1 MQPRKF
7 TSSHVEELKKKRR
20 KIFKIKV
27 IVFSVLFLL
36 LLVGLYFL
44 SKWNEINISKIE
56 ISGNKVLETQA
67 LESLV
72 QEEIRGKYLWLFPKT
87 NFVLLPRSKIKKE
100 LASTFRR
107 IETISFDLSDTKTL
121 KIEISERKPVYTWCG
136 ETIPD
141 STVRLED
148 HKCDFMDDK
157 GYVFDE
163 APYFSGNA
171 YFKFYGPTEGYYY
184 GGENFNNYIL
194 FISNLKHI
202 GINPVSMLLKPEN
215 EVEMYLSSNI
225 PAPDAPKIIFN
236 SQNDY
241 LKLYQNL
248 EAAIKTDPL
257 KTEFKEKYNS
267 LLYLDL
273 RFNNKVYYK
282 FKE

>member
-7 TSSHVEELKKKRR
+7 TSSHVEELKKRRR

-27 IVFSVLFLL
+27 IIFSILFLL
-36 LLVGLYFL
+36 FLVGLYFL
-44 SKWNEINISKIE
+44 SKWNEVNINKIE
-56 ISGNKVLETQA
+56 ITGNKVLETQA
-67 LESLV
+67 LEQLV
-72 QEEIRGKYLWLFPKT
+72 QREISGKYLWLFPKT

-100 LASTFRR
+100 LSSTFRR
-107 IETISFDLSDTKTL
+107 IETISFDLSDSKTL

-141 STVRLED
+141 KTVRLED

-157 GYVFDE
+157 GYVFDQ

-184 GGENFNNYIL
+184 GGENFSNYIL

-215 EVEMYLSSNI
+215 EVDMYLSSNI

-236 SQNDY
+236 SEVDY
-241 LKLYQNL
+241 LKIYQNL

-257 KTEFKEKYNS
+257 KTEFKEKYPL